1 MDEML
6 YRMVQDSTVRVV
18 TRDPA
23 HGTGCFVAPGLVL
36 TCDYVVAKD
45 NPSRVIWRDAEYVSR
60 ISAMSQS
67 EDSNGLALLQIQDPP
82 SAHQCVYL
90 HDSIRPG
97 DILYSFGF
105 PADFRGG
112 DSSRFECE
120 GLSIG
125 PTSIKFKG
133 GQVAIGLAGAPLLN
147 ERTGGV
153 CGIINRTRSCEADLG
168 GRAIPVASVFSAF
181 PRLRDLQLTYHRD
194 HNHWLRLLGTAED
207 YDKSL
212 KLGNVLIPPGYNKL
226 IEPLETF
233 LGDSARECTNYFRN
247 VFIMTRFQPGN
258 KTLETI
264 DTTIRAALRSRGLV
278 GHRADD
284 RCYPTDRNL
293 WDNVCTYMIGC
304 KYGVAVLEN
313 ILQDEFNPNVALE
326 YGFMRALGKPTLL
339 LKEKRMAPRADII
352 GTLLEQFDILNIE
365 TTITHAINR
374 WADDCGI

>member
-1 MDEML
+1 MDETL
-6 YRMVQDSTVRVV
+6 YRMVQDTTIRIETHST
-18 TRDPA
+18 
-23 HGTGCFVAPGLVL
+23 HGTGCFVAPGLIL
-36 TCDYVVAKD
+36 TCDFVFGEDTLGK
-45 NPSRVIWRDAEYVSR
+45 IFWHGAEYVGRVFAVSP
-60 ISAMSQS
+60 S
-67 EDSNGLALLQIQDPP
+67 EEEGLSLVKIDDLTSEHP
-82 SAHQCVYL
+82 CVYL

-105 PADFRGG
+105 PANYFRGG

-120 GLSIG
+120 GLSIN
-125 PTSIKFKG
+125 PTSIKFKA
-133 GQVAIGLAGAPLLN
+133 GQVEPGLAGAPLLN

-153 CGIINRTRSCEADLG
+153 CGIINKTRDRDGDLG

-181 PRLRDLQLTYHRD
+181 PQLRELQLSYHQN
-194 HNHWLRLLGTAED
+194 HNHWLRLLGTAEES
-207 YDKSL
+207 DKSL

-226 IEPLETF
+226 IEPLEMF
-233 LGDSARECTNYFRN
+233 LDDSARLCTDYSRN

-264 DTTIRAALRSRGLV
+264 DSTIRAALSNRGLA

-304 KYGVAVLEN
+304 KYGIAVLEN
-313 ILQDEFNPNVALE
+313 IIQDEFNPNVALE

-365 TTITHAINR
+365 TTVTDAINR